1 MNMNMNNLMAQA
13 QRMQKDIERKQQ
25 EIYGTEYTGSS
36 ELVDVILTGDK
47 KLKSVKFK
55 KMENFDADDLDI
67 LEDMVKIAFNDA
79 VTKIERDIESKLGMY
94 GKQLGGL
101 I

>member
-1 MNMNMNNLMAQA
+1 MNMNNLMAQA

-67 LEDMVKIAFNDA
+67 LEDMVKIAFNEE

>member
-1 MNMNMNNLMAQA
+1 MNMNNLMAQA

-79 VTKIERDIESKLGMY
+79 VTKIEHDIESKLGMC

>member
-1 MNMNMNNLMAQA
+1 MNMNNLMAQA

-36 ELVDVILTGDK
+36 ELVDIILTGDK

-55 KMENFDADDLDI
+55 KMKNFDADDLDI

>member
-1 MNMNMNNLMAQA
+1 MNMNNLMAQA
-13 QRMQKDIERKQQ
+13 QRMQKEIERKQQ
-25 EIYGTEYTGSS
+25 EIYSSEYSGTS
-36 ELVDVILTGDK
+36 ELVDVVLTGDK

-55 KMENFDADDLDI
+55 NMDNFDKEDLDI
-67 LEDMVKIAFNDA
+67 LEDMIKIAFNDA
-79 VTKIERDIESKLGMY
+79 LSKIEKDIESKLGMY

>member
-1 MNMNMNNLMAQA
+1 MNMNNLMAQA
-13 QRMQKDIERKQQ
+13 QRMQKEIERKQQ
-25 EIYGTEYTGSS
+25 EIYSSEYSGTS
-36 ELVDVILTGDK
+36 ELVDVVLTGDK

-55 KMENFDADDLDI
+55 NMDNFEKEDLDI
-67 LEDMVKIAFNDA
+67 LEDMIKIAFNDA
-79 VTKIERDIESKLGMY
+79 LSKIEKDIESKLGMY

>member
-1 MNMNMNNLMAQA
+1 MNMNNLMAQA

-36 ELVDVILTGDK
+36 ELVDIILTGDK

>member
-1 MNMNMNNLMAQA
+1 MNMNNLMAQA

>member
-1 MNMNMNNLMAQA
+1 MNMNNLMAQA

-36 ELVDVILTGDK
+36 ELVDVVLTGDK

-79 VTKIERDIESKLGMY
+79 ITKIERDIESKLGMY

>member
-1 MNMNMNNLMAQA
+1 MNMNNLMAQA

-79 VTKIERDIESKLGMY
+79 VTKIERDIESTLGMY

>member
-1 MNMNMNNLMAQA
+1 MNMNNLMAQA

-36 ELVDVILTGDK
+36 ELVDVVLTGGK

-79 VTKIERDIESKLGMY
+79 VKKIERDIESKLGMY

>member
-1 MNMNMNNLMAQA
+1 MNMNNLMAQA

-55 KMENFDADDLDI
+55 KMENFDVDDLDI

>member
-1 MNMNMNNLMAQA
+1 MNMNNLMAQA

-79 VTKIERDIESKLGMY
+79 VTKIEHDIESKLGMY

>member
-1 MNMNMNNLMAQA
+1 MNNLMAQA

>member
-1 MNMNMNNLMAQA
+1 MNMNNLMAQA

-36 ELVDVILTGDK
+36 ELVDVVLTGDK

-79 VTKIERDIESKLGMY
+79 VTKIERDIESKIVLFV
-94 GKQLGGL
+94 L
-101 I
+101 IIV

>member
-1 MNMNMNNLMAQA
+1 MNMNNLMAQA

-55 KMENFDADDLDI
+55 NMENFDADDLDI

>member
-1 MNMNMNNLMAQA
+1 MNMNNLMAQA

-79 VTKIERDIESKLGMY
+79 VIKIERDIESKLGMY

>member
-1 MNMNMNNLMAQA
+1 MNMNNLMAQA
-13 QRMQKDIERKQQ
+13 QRMQKEIERKQQ
-25 EIYGTEYTGSS
+25 EIYSSEYSGTS

-55 KMENFDADDLDI
+55 NMDNFDKEDLDI
-67 LEDMVKIAFNDA
+67 LEDMIKIAFNDA
-79 VTKIERDIESKLGMY
+79 LSKIEKDIESKLGMY

>member
-1 MNMNMNNLMAQA
+1 MNMNNLMAQA
-13 QRMQKDIERKQQ
+13 QKMQKDIERKQQ

-55 KMENFDADDLDI
+55 KMENFDVDDLDI

>member
-1 MNMNMNNLMAQA
+1 MNMNNLMAQA

-67 LEDMVKIAFNDA
+67 LEDMIKIAFNDA

>member
-1 MNMNMNNLMAQA
+1 MNMNNLMAQA

-36 ELVDVILTGDK
+36 ELVDVILTGAK

>member
-1 MNMNMNNLMAQA
+1 MNMNNLMAQA

-36 ELVDVILTGDK
+36 ELVDVVLTGDK

>member
-1 MNMNMNNLMAQA
+1 MNMNNLMAQA

-79 VTKIERDIESKLGMY
+79 VTKIERDIESKIGMY

>member
-1 MNMNMNNLMAQA
+1 MNMQNLMAQA

>member
-1 MNMNMNNLMAQA
+1 MNMNNLMAQA

-67 LEDMVKIAFNDA
+67 LEEMVKIAFNDA

>member
-1 MNMNMNNLMAQA
+1 MNMNNLMAQA

-47 KLKSVKFK
+47 NLKSVKFK

>member
-1 MNMNMNNLMAQA
+1 MNMNNLMAQA

-79 VTKIERDIESKLGMY
+79 VTKIELDIESKLGMY

>member
-1 MNMNMNNLMAQA
+1 MNMNNLMAQA

-36 ELVDVILTGDK
+36 ELVDVVLTGDK

-79 VTKIERDIESKLGMY
+79 VKKIERDIESKLGMY

>member
-1 MNMNMNNLMAQA
+1 MNNLMAQA
-13 QRMQKDIERKQQ
+13 QKMQKDIERKQQ

>member
-1 MNMNMNNLMAQA
+1 MNMNNLMAQA

-55 KMENFDADDLDI
+55 KMEIFDADDLDI

>member
-1 MNMNMNNLMAQA
+1 MNMNNLMAQA

-36 ELVDVILTGDK
+36 ELVDVILNGDK

>member
-1 MNMNMNNLMAQA
+1 MNMNNLMAQA
-13 QRMQKDIERKQQ
+13 QRMQRDIERKQQ

>member
-1 MNMNMNNLMAQA
+1 MNMNNLMAQA

-25 EIYGTEYTGSS
+25 EIYETEYTGSS

-55 KMENFDADDLDI
+55 KMENFDTDDLDI

>member
-1 MNMNMNNLMAQA
+1 MNMNNLMAQA

-25 EIYGTEYTGSS
+25 EIYETEYTGSS

>member
-1 MNMNMNNLMAQA
+1 MNMNNLMAQA

-79 VTKIERDIESKLGMY
+79 VKKIERDIESKLGMY

>member
-1 MNMNMNNLMAQA
+1 MNMNNLMAQA
-13 QRMQKDIERKQQ
+13 QKMQKDIERKQQ